1 MPESGIEPRRKE
13 NEVKTQPHNV
23 DIHVGK
29 KIRTQRM
36 MSGISQSELGDRIGV
51 TFQQIQ
57 KYEKGANRVSASRL
71 VEIANAMSID
81 VRSFF
86 DEFDAQDNDNQAT
99 RDEFVVSR
107 QGLQLNAAF
116 LSIKNEAVRT
126 RLLKLVQEIAQ
137 SEIAAPRD
145 SQ

>member
-1 MPESGIEPRRKE
+1 MKS
-13 NEVKTQPHNV
+13 QPHNV
-23 DIHVGK
+23 DIQVGK
-29 KIRTQRM
+29 KIRNQRM
-36 MSGISQSELGDRIGV
+36 ISGISQSELGDRIGV

-86 DEFDAQDNDNQAT
+86 DEFDASALSNDNQAAK
-99 RDEFVVSR
+99 DEFVVSR

-126 RLLKLVQEIAQ
+126 RLLKLVQEIAH
-137 SEIAAPRD
+137 SEAGMSRD
-145 SQ
+145 AD

>member
-1 MPESGIEPRRKE
+1 MAAREPRRKE
-13 NEVKTQPHNV
+13 KEVKTQPHNV

-116 LSIKNEAVRT
+116 LSIRNEAVRT
-126 RLLKLVQEIAQ
+126 RILKLVQEIAQ
-137 SEIAAPRD
+137 SEAAAPRD
-145 SQ
+145 VQ

>member
-1 MPESGIEPRRKE
+1 MKS
-13 NEVKTQPHNV
+13 QPHNV
-23 DIHVGK
+23 DIQVGK
-29 KIRTQRM
+29 KIRNQRM
-36 MSGISQSELGDRIGV
+36 ISGISQSELGDRIGV

-86 DEFDAQDNDNQAT
+86 DEFDASALSNDNQAAK
-99 RDEFVVSR
+99 DEFVVSR

-126 RLLKLVQEIAQ
+126 RLLKLVQEIAH
-137 SEIAAPRD
+137 SEAGTSRD
-145 SQ
+145 AD

>member
-1 MPESGIEPRRKE
+1 M
-13 NEVKTQPHNV
+13 KTQPHNV

-86 DEFDAQDNDNQAT
+86 DEFDAQDNDNHAT

-116 LSIKNEAVRT
+116 LSIRNEAVRT
-126 RLLKLVQEIAQ
+126 RILKLVQEIAQ
-137 SEIAAPRD
+137 SEVAIPRE

>member
-1 MPESGIEPRRKE
+1 MKS
-13 NEVKTQPHNV
+13 QPHNV
-23 DIHVGK
+23 DIQVGK
-29 KIRTQRM
+29 KIRNQRM
-36 MSGISQSELGDRIGV
+36 ISGISQSELGDRIGV

-86 DEFDAQDNDNQAT
+86 DEFDASATSNDNQAAK
-99 RDEFVVSR
+99 DEFVVSR

-126 RLLKLVQEIAQ
+126 RLLKLVQEIAH
-137 SEIAAPRD
+137 SEAGAPRD
-145 SQ
+145 AD

>member
-1 MPESGIEPRRKE
+1 MKS
-13 NEVKTQPHNV
+13 QPHNV
-23 DIHVGK
+23 DIQVGK
-29 KIRTQRM
+29 KIRNQRM
-36 MSGISQSELGDRIGV
+36 ISGISQSELGDRIGV

-86 DEFDAQDNDNQAT
+86 DEFDASASSNDNQAAK
-99 RDEFVVSR
+99 DEFVVSR

-116 LSIKNEAVRT
+116 LSI
-126 RLLKLVQEIAQ
+126 
-137 SEIAAPRD
+137 
-145 SQ
+145 

>member
-1 MPESGIEPRRKE
+1 MKS
-13 NEVKTQPHNV
+13 QPHNV
-23 DIHVGK
+23 DIQVGK
-29 KIRTQRM
+29 KIRNQRM
-36 MSGISQSELGDRIGV
+36 ISGISQSELGDRIGV

-86 DEFDAQDNDNQAT
+86 DEFDAQDNDNHAT

-116 LSIKNEAVRT
+116 LSIRNEAVRT
-126 RLLKLVQEIAQ
+126 RILKLVQEIAQ
-137 SEIAAPRD
+137 SEVAIPRE

>member
-1 MPESGIEPRRKE
+1 M
-13 NEVKTQPHNV
+13 KTQPHNV

-116 LSIKNEAVRT
+116 LSIRNEAVRT
-126 RLLKLVQEIAQ
+126 RILKLVQEIAQ
-137 SEIAAPRD
+137 SEAAAPRD
-145 SQ
+145 VQ

>member
-1 MPESGIEPRRKE
+1 
-13 NEVKTQPHNV
+13 VKSQPHNV
-23 DIHVGK
+23 DIQVGK
-29 KIRTQRM
+29 KIRNQRM
-36 MSGISQSELGDRIGV
+36 ISGISQSELGDRIGV

-86 DEFDAQDNDNQAT
+86 DEFDASTSSNDNQAAK
-99 RDEFVVSR
+99 DEFVVSR

-126 RLLKLVQEIAQ
+126 RLLKLVQEIAH
-137 SEIAAPRD
+137 SEAGTSRD
-145 SQ
+145 AD

>member
-86 DEFDAQDNDNQAT
+86 DEF
-99 RDEFVVSR
+99 VVSR

>member
-1 MPESGIEPRRKE
+1 MKS
-13 NEVKTQPHNV
+13 QPHNV
-23 DIHVGK
+23 DIQVGK
-29 KIRTQRM
+29 KIRNQRM
-36 MSGISQSELGDRIGV
+36 ISGISQSELGDRIGV

-86 DEFDAQDNDNQAT
+86 DEFDASTSSNDNQAAK
-99 RDEFVVSR
+99 DEFVVSR

-126 RLLKLVQEIAQ
+126 RLLKLVQEIAH
-137 SEIAAPRD
+137 SEAGTSRD
-145 SQ
+145 AD